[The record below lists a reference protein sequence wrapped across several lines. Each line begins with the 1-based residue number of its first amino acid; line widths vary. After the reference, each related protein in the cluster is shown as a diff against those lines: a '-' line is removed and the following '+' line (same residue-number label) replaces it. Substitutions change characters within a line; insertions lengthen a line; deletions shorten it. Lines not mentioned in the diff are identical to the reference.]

1 MKNVIA
7 INKTP
12 LTLGFMSETYR
23 TEAV

>member
-7 INKTP
+7 INNTP
-12 LTLGFMSETYR
+12 LSLGFMSETYR